1 MTQKQIIKKKKKI
14 YRKFFDISCLFF
26 VFAFTIRL
34 HALLLPQN
42 KLLTVIQQCLCGFFF
57 NSVLLF
63 SDVFSIVHGFTKGL
77 LHTSTRYPLCIHL
90 FPLYFSYTHTHT
102 HFMSL
107 PYIHA
112 LVCEGIVYTLKFSIF
127 HFFKDFLAW
136 TKTDFRLL
144 LLGVRKNLRKIRKKQ
159 LQNNIFLQT
168 VKTVLSRNFMHSKIN
183 SFTFWVPRH
192 MVGILGNY
200 IELT

>member
-90 FPLYFSYTHTHT
+90 FPLYFSYTHT
-102 HFMSL
+102 
-107 PYIHA
+107 
-112 LVCEGIVYTLKFSIF
+112 YTLHVI
-127 HFFKDFLAW
+127 AIYTCVGMW
-136 TKTDFRLL
+136 
-144 LLGVRKNLRKIRKKQ
+144 
-159 LQNNIFLQT
+159 
-168 VKTVLSRNFMHSKIN
+168 RNC
-183 SFTFWVPRH
+183 V
-192 MVGILGNY
+192 Y
-200 IELT
+200 IEVFNIPFL